1 MTGKER
7 RIEIIN
13 AVKNAKSPLSGSALA
28 KEYNVSRQVIVQDIA
43 LLRASGYDII
53 SMNRG
58 YLLQQREVVKKV
70 ICTAHK
76 DSEIEDELNTIVDM
90 GGCIIDVF
98 VEHDVY
104 GELRAPLFIRSRR
117 NVREFVEQ
125 ITSGEASPLKNLT
138 AGIHFHTI
146 ETENEQVFDLI
157 EKDLL
162 KKGYLIKNK
171 LLFTAD

>member
-7 RIEIIN
+7 RIEILDSI
-13 AVKNAKSPLSGSALA
+13 KKAKSPLSGSALA
-28 KEYNVSRQVIVQDIA
+28 QKYDVSRQVIVQDIA
-43 LLRASGYDII
+43 LLRASGYDIV

-58 YLLQQREVVKKV
+58 YMLNRQETIKRI

-90 GGCIIDVF
+90 GGRVLDVF

-104 GELRAPLFIRSRR
+104 GELRAPLFICSRR
-117 NVREFVEQ
+117 NVREFVAQ

-138 AGIHFHTI
+138 SGIHYHTI
-146 ETENEQVFDLI
+146 EADDEQVLELI
-157 EKDLL
+157 EKDLM
-162 KKGYLIKNK
+162 KKGYLVKN
-171 LLFTAD
+171 